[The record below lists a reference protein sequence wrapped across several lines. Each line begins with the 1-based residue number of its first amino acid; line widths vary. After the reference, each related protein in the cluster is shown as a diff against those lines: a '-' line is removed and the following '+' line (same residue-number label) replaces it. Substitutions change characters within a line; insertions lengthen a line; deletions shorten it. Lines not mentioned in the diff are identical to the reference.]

1 MVGRSTRLRILDTA
15 LDLFGTRGVGA
26 VSLDDIADAVGVRKQ
41 TVLYWFKSRSGL
53 IDAVLDHAAD
63 EMLIVVEA
71 AIRSK
76 GDDPIERVDAV
87 VCAVFRPVVRRP
99 ALLGLIREVIRLEE
113 HHINHLRSRLAVV
126 VERCVSYLTFEM
138 EKGRLRKC
146 DPMLL
151 AGILYSTVSGTGTE
165 PIVLETFGWKA
176 DAAGLRQVRRELRGF
191 VRASLQPG
199 AEVSGG

>member
-15 LDLFGTRGVGA
+15 LDLFGTRGVGV

-41 TVLYWFKSRSGL
+41 TLLYWFKSRSGL

-63 EMLIVVEA
+63 ELLIVVEA

-113 HHINHLRSRLAVV
+113 HHINHLRARLALV
-126 VERCVSYLTFEM
+126 VERCVSYLTTEM
-138 EKGRLRKC
+138 EQGRLRKC

-191 VRASLQPG
+191 VRAALQPIQ
-199 AEVSGG
+199 

>member
-76 GDDPIERVDAV
+76 GDGPIERVDAV

-199 AEVSGG
+199 AEVPGG

>member
-41 TVLYWFKSRSGL
+41 TVLYWFKSRGGL

-199 AEVSGG
+199 AEVSGV

>member
-15 LDLFGTRGVGA
+15 LDLFGSRGVGA

-63 EMLIVVEA
+63 ELLVVVEA

-113 HHINHLRSRLAVV
+113 HHIIHLRSRLAVV
-126 VERCVSYLTFEM
+126 VERCVSYLTVEM
-138 EKGRLRKC
+138 ENGRLRKC

-165 PIVLETFGWKA
+165 PIVLETFGWRA
-176 DAAGLRQVRRELRGF
+176 DAVGLRQVRRELRGF
-191 VRASLQPG
+191 IRAALLPSQ
-199 AEVSGG
+199 

>member
-1 MVGRSTRLRILDTA
+1 MA
-15 LDLFGTRGVGA
+15 LDLFGSRGVGA

-63 EMLIVVEA
+63 ELLIVVEA
-71 AIRSK
+71 AIRSQ
-76 GDDPIERVDAV
+76 GDDPLERVDAV

-99 ALLGLIREVIRLEE
+99 ALLGLIREVIRLDD
-113 HHINHLRSRLAVV
+113 HHIDHLRSRLEVV
-126 VERCVSYLTFEM
+126 VERCVSYLAVEM
-138 EKGRLRKC
+138 DHGRLRRC

-191 VRASLQPG
+191 VRAALQPSHDG
-199 AEVSGG
+199 

>member
-1 MVGRSTRLRILDTA
+1 MVGRSTRLRIIDTA

-63 EMLIVVEA
+63 ELLVVVEA

-113 HHINHLRSRLAVV
+113 HHINHLRSRLALV
-126 VERCVSYLTFEM
+126 VERCVSYLTVEM

-165 PIVLETFGWKA
+165 PIVLATFGWNA

-191 VRASLQPG
+191 VRASLQPV
-199 AEVSGG
+199 AEVPGG

>member
-41 TVLYWFKSRSGL
+41 TLLYWFKSRSGL

-199 AEVSGG
+199 AEVSGV

>member
-15 LDLFGTRGVGA
+15 LDLFGTRGVGV
-26 VSLDDIADAVGVRKQ
+26 VSLDDIAHAVGVRKQ
-41 TVLYWFKSRSGL
+41 TLLYWFKSRSGL

-63 EMLIVVEA
+63 ELLIVVEA

-113 HHINHLRSRLAVV
+113 HHINHLRARLALV
-126 VERCVSYLTFEM
+126 VERCVSYLTTEM
-138 EKGRLRKC
+138 EQGRLRKC

-191 VRASLQPG
+191 VRAALQPIQ
-199 AEVSGG
+199 

>member
-15 LDLFGTRGVGA
+15 LDLFGSRGVGA

-63 EMLIVVEA
+63 ELLVFVEA

-126 VERCVSYLTFEM
+126 VERCVSYLTVEM
-138 EKGRLRKC
+138 DKGRLRKC

-165 PIVLETFGWKA
+165 PIVLETFGWSP

-191 VRASLQPG
+191 VRAALQP
-199 AEVSGG
+199 SR

>member
-41 TVLYWFKSRSGL
+41 TLLYWFKSRSGL